1 MSQKTEAPEFAPGFL
16 WRISLLAA
24 IVLGFVVIG
33 FLKKAT
39 IGSMQSALSPWM
51 IAAGQ
56 TIKNGLAAFR
66 GAEAD
71 LPEVTDQARALA
83 IVLITLVVCP
93 SFFLLEWRRRLMTG
107 KSSERLHLRMPGL
120 FYALSGSITFLVALS
135 IVPITITS
143 EMNRQDLQARQA
155 VQSNRDLMISE
166 LNMLAL
172 DIYQYR
178 LLPRDFGGGNASYRG
193 YKLTAEQAKTQNAS
207 YSVSVENE
215 AVTIHGQ
222 SALYPS
228 AAIDVKVDSK
238 GSLVSWTYFGKFE

>member
-1 MSQKTEAPEFAPGFL
+1 MSQRTEASEFAPGFL

-24 IVLGFVVIG
+24 IALGFAVIG
-33 FLKKAT
+33 FPKEAT
-39 IGSMQSALSPWM
+39 IASIESALIPWV

-66 GAEAD
+66 GADGA

-83 IVLITLVVCP
+83 IVLITLIVCP
-93 SFFLLEWRRRLMTG
+93 SFFLLEWRRRMMTG
-107 KSSERLHLRMPGL
+107 RSFERLQLRMPGL
-120 FYALSGSITFLVALS
+120 FYALSGFITFLVALS
-135 IVPITITS
+135 IVPITIAS
-143 EMNRQDLQARQA
+143 EMNRQDLRVRQA
-155 VQSNRDLMISE
+155 VQSNRDLMVKE
-166 LNMLAL
+166 LNLLAL

-178 LLPRDFGGGNASYRG
+178 LLPREFSGGNASYRG
-193 YKLTAEQAKTQNAS
+193 YRLPVEQAKTQNAS
-207 YSVSVENE
+207 YSASVEDE

-238 GSLVSWTYFGKFE
+238 GRLASWAYFGKFE